1 MPLNKSTIVYIW
13 SHITSLPI
21 DRKHH
26 MCILRIVAMTSYS
39 LHDIKRDNKAEMNLI
54 IVKADEHEQP
64 YL

>member
-1 MPLNKSTIVYIW
+1 MPLNKITIVYIW

-26 MCILRIVAMTSYS
+26 ICILRIVAMTSYS
-39 LHDIKRDNKAEMNLI
+39 LHDIKRDNTAEMSLI
-54 IVKADEHEQP
+54 TVKADEHEQP